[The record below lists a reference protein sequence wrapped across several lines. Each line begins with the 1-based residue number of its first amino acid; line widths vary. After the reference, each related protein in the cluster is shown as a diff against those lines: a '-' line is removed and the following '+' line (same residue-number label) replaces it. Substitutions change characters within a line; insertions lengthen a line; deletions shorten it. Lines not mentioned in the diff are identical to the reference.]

1 MQYQT
6 IVLGLGAMGS
16 AAVYQLAKRGQRV
29 LGLDQFVP
37 PHARGSSHG
46 ETRVTRQAIGE
57 GEQYTPLSLRSFDL
71 WREIERET
79 GRDLL
84 TVTGG
89 LIISSPAKVGHNVAD
104 FFGNTLAAA
113 KKYGIAHEVLEA
125 RGIRRRFPQFNVQD
139 DEIGYLEAN
148 AGFLRPEECI
158 RAQLELAVRHGAVIQ
173 TGEQVLG
180 FQQHGKTVTVK
191 TNRADYT
198 TENLVVT
205 AGAWLPTL
213 LNAELARTYR
223 VMRQVLY
230 WFEPTESIAPFEIGR
245 MPIFIW
251 EPKGADRM
259 LYGFPAI
266 DGERG
271 GVKVAS
277 AQYHDTTTA
286 DQVDRVVTPEE
297 IARMYETLVG
307 PCFPGLSRR
316 CLKTATCMYTVTPD
330 FGFVIDRHPQQ
341 PKVLLASPC
350 SGHGFKH
357 SAAVGEALAELAT
370 DGRSRLDLS
379 AFALGRFGASPA
391 AGG

>member
-16 AAVYQLAKRGQRV
+16 AAAYQLAKRGQRV

-37 PHARGSSHG
+37 PHAQGSSHG

-57 GEQYTPLSLRSFDL
+57 GAHYSPLSLRSFDL

-89 LIISSPAKVGHNVAD
+89 LLISSPAKVGHNVAD

-113 KKYGIAHEVLEA
+113 KKYRIAHEVLDA

-180 FQQHGKTVTVK
+180 FQQHGQTVTVK
-191 TNRADYT
+191 TNRGDYT

-213 LNAELARTYR
+213 LDAQLARTYR

-230 WFEPTESIAPFEIGR
+230 WFEPKESIAPFEIGR
-245 MPIFIW
+245 MPIFLW

-277 AQYHDTTTA
+277 AQYQDTTTA
-286 DQVDRVVTPEE
+286 DHVDRVVTTDE
-297 IARMYETLVG
+297 ITRMYETLVG

-316 CLKTATCMYTVTPD
+316 CLKTATCLYTVTPD
-330 FGFVIDRHPQQ
+330 FGFVIDRHPHQ

-370 DGRSRLDLS
+370 DGCSRLDLS
-379 AFALGRFGASPA
+379 AFALSRFGA
-391 AGG
+391 